1 MGSLGRLPEDSA
13 GALVRNLRTSPRKLD
28 LICGLIRGEKVDN
41 ALSALQFCPR
51 RLSVAVHRALRSAVA
66 NAENNHQLDVDRL
79 RVIEASVGRSMIMR
93 RFRARAKGR
102 GASIRK
108 LRSHLRLVV
117 REEKTADLSAK
128 GRNDA
133 GKVDS
138 KKVRTN
144 KQPEK
149 PKQPE
154 KQREKQ
160 PEKEREKPKQP
171 EKPKQKRQGKF
182 WQMRKQPYKQ
192 EKQQPE
198 KQRKEK
204 V

>member
-79 RVIEASVGRSMIMR
+79 RVIEASVGRSTIMR

-160 PEKEREKPKQP
+160 PEK
-171 EKPKQKRQGKF
+171 PKQKRQGKF